1 MKYQAVLFD
10 LDGTLSDSAPGI
22 LAGVRFA
29 LEKMGREVP
38 GEAVLRRFLG
48 PPLVDSFIPYCGM
61 TREEAER
68 AQDYY
73 REYYHQTGYLE
84 NAVYP
89 GVRGLLKAL
98 KAQGAFLG
106 VATHKPLAP
115 SLKILETFDIL
126 RYFDEVAGPLDTEDR
141 DPTKGDLIL
150 RAKPDGLS
158 CVMVGDRA
166 SDFTGARQAGM
177 PAIAALYGYGD
188 EGEFDA
194 VGAID
199 KAFSPEDLYGLLGV
213 EKPAPRGYFISF
225 EGNDGSG
232 KSTQARFLAQRLK
245 ACGHDV
251 LLTREPGGTPVGEK
265 VRDILLQRENMDMEA
280 VTEALL
286 FAAARAQHVRQVIR
300 PALSAGRLVISDRF
314 VDSSIAYQGAG
325 RGLGMEMVRAINA
338 PAVDGCMPDTT
349 VFLSLDPREGM
360 KRRSRSGNIDRLE
373 QEGDAFH
380 QAVGEGYRAIIG
392 EDRRFIAVTSQPNKL
407 DTAAEVFA
415 RVAARLLEDGVP

>member
-29 LEKMGREVP
+29 LEKMGRDVP
-38 GEAVLRRFLG
+38 EEPVLRCFLG
-48 PPLVDSFIPYCGM
+48 PPLVDSFMPFCGM
-61 TREEAER
+61 TRGEAEQ

-73 REYYHQTGYLE
+73 REYYHRIGYLE

-98 KAQGAFLG
+98 KEQGAFLG

-115 SLKILETFDIL
+115 SLKILEAFGIL
-126 RYFDEVAGPLDTEDR
+126 RYFDTVAGPTDAEDR
-141 DPTKGDLIL
+141 DLTKGDLIQ
-150 RAKPDGLS
+150 RARPQGLS

-166 SDFTGARQAGM
+166 SDLLGARQAGIPM
-177 PAIAALYGYGD
+177 IAALYGYGS
-188 EGEFDA
+188 EAEFDA
-194 VGAID
+194 VGAAQ
-199 KAFSPEDLYGLLGV
+199 KAFSPEDLFGLLGV
-213 EKPAPRGYFISF
+213 PKPAPRGYFISF

-232 KSTQARFLAQRLK
+232 KSTQARFLAKRLD
-245 ACGHDV
+245 ACGYDV

-265 VRDILLQRENMDMEA
+265 VREVLLQRENMDMEA
-280 VTEALL
+280 MTEALL

-300 PALSAGRLVISDRF
+300 PALEQGRLVISDRF

-325 RGLGMEMVRAINA
+325 RGLGMDLVRRINA

-349 VFLSLDPREGM
+349 VFLRLDPKEGM

-380 QAVGEGYRAIIG
+380 SAVGEAYRDLIG
-392 EDRRFIAVTSQPNKL
+392 KDRRFIAVTSQPNKL
-407 DTAAEVFA
+407 DTAEDVFS
-415 RVAARLLEDGVP
+415 RVTARLTEDGIP